1 MTRKYTLFLLML
13 ALFFLFRTPPASA
26 WDIWTTSP
34 WLALVTRFI
43 GGVFVTV
50 HPIEIWNDDGV
61 SSRKIQTRSI
71 PKTAR
76 IIALDTAEAT
86 RLGLN
91 SKEWAELAVLY
102 QSAPF
107 DKKRS
112 DFFFADPSALP
123 FIAQKIFTVLSR
135 FDPGNYPYYQ
145 RRLAEFQT
153 RLDSTVIVGRRL
165 LSGATVFYI
174 GGTFSGM
181 LTAAGCSLLSVDETL
196 GNAWE
201 RGDELEK
208 LQTLLV
214 DALGKRALVLVD
226 ISSSK
231 KLKDTLRNNKDILF
245 LGRPPLD
252 QDLLLFFHDQ
262 YILLWNRLAALRQTR
277 SNTPSRK

>member
-1 MTRKYTLFLLML
+1 MTRKCTLFLLLL
-13 ALFFLFRTPPASA
+13 ALVFSFRIPPASA

-50 HPIEIWNDDGV
+50 HPIEIWNDDGA

-76 IIALDTAEAT
+76 IIALDTAEAA

-123 FIAQKIFTVLSR
+123 FIAQKIFTALSR

-165 LSGATVFYI
+165 LSGAPLIYL
-174 GGTFSGM
+174 GGNFSGM
-181 LTAAGCSLLSVDETL
+181 LTAAGCSLLPVDDTL
-196 GNAWE
+196 RSSWE
-201 RGDELEK
+201 RGEELEK
-208 LQTLLV
+208 LHSLLE
-214 DALGKRALVLVD
+214 DALGKRVLVLVD
-226 ISSSK
+226 GSSSK
-231 KLKDTLRNNKDILF
+231 KLKDALRNNKEILF

-262 YILLWNRLAALRQTR
+262 YILLWNRLAALRQPR
-277 SNTPSRK
+277 SATPSRK